1 MKFEWDP
8 AKDRQNQDKHGLGFE
23 EAATVFGD
31 GFALTWEDREH
42 SVGEY
47 RTLTLGYTERQRLI
61 IVAHTERGDRV
72 RIISARPATSAE
84 QRLYESESG
93 R

>member
-8 AKDRQNQDKHGLGFE
+8 TKDRANRESHSISFE

-31 GFALTWEDREH
+31 RFALSWEDEEH

-47 RTLTLGYTERQRLI
+47 RTLTLGYTEQQRLV
-61 IVAHTERGDRV
+61 IVAHTEHEDRI
-72 RIISARPATSAE
+72 RIISARQATAVE
-84 QRLYESESG
+84 RRLYED
-93 R
+93 

>member
-8 AKDRQNQDKHGLGFE
+8 AKDQRNQSKHGLGFE

-31 GFALTWEDREH
+31 RFALSWEDSVH

-61 IVAHTERGDRV
+61 IVAHTEREGRI

-84 QRLYESESG
+84 RRLYESE
-93 R
+93 

>member
-8 AKDRQNQDKHGLGFE
+8 AKDRRNQDRHGLGFE
-23 EAATVFGD
+23 EAATLFGD
-31 GFALTWEDREH
+31 RFALSWQDRAH

-61 IVAHTERGDRV
+61 IVAHTEREGRI

-84 QRLYESESG
+84 RRLYESE
-93 R
+93 

>member
-8 AKDRQNQDKHGLGFE
+8 SKDRANRESRGISFE

-31 GFALTWEDREH
+31 RFALSWEDEEH

-47 RTLTLGYTERQRLI
+47 RTLTLGYTERQRLV
-61 IVAHTERGDRV
+61 IVAHTEREDRI
-72 RIISARPATSAE
+72 RIISARPATADE
-84 QRLYESESG
+84 RRLYEH
-93 R
+93 

>member
-8 AKDRQNQDKHGLGFE
+8 AKDQSNQATHGLGFE

-31 GFALTWEDREH
+31 RSALSWEDTGH

-47 RTLTLGYTERQRLI
+47 RTLTLGYTERRRLVL
-61 IVAHTERGDRV
+61 VAHTEREG
-72 RIISARPATSAE
+72 RIRMISARPATSAE
-84 QRLYESESG
+84 RRLYES
-93 R
+93 